1 MLFPYLRVEHM
12 CGKLIFLDV
21 TFSTKVRWTVGL
33 PACSEVEYSI
43 GKVFYLR
50 TVTVVLEPVFLVFTG
65 KEVPQMLTIEGLIAV
80 ISLALTA
87 FGLGYAIGRNT
98 GTRE

>member
-1 MLFPYLRVEHM
+1 
-12 CGKLIFLDV
+12 
-21 TFSTKVRWTVGL
+21 
-33 PACSEVEYSI
+33 
-43 GKVFYLR
+43 
-50 TVTVVLEPVFLVFTG
+50 
-65 KEVPQMLTIEGLIAV
+65 MLTIEGLIAV